1 VTADE
6 ATELAD
12 YFNVRILET
21 SAKDCK
27 NVEKAFIM
35 MAREIKSRIAIA
47 QLKKPVPES
56 GGSSVDTTLKNT
68 GQSKK
73 LQDNKKGRCS

>member
-1 VTADE
+1 
-6 ATELAD
+6 
-12 YFNVRILET
+12 
-21 SAKDCK
+21 
-27 NVEKAFIM
+27 M

-73 LQDNKKGRCS
+73 LQDNKKGRCC